1 MWAISSD
8 PATWVSTHSVRQDP
22 APYGGPPAKR
32 GGAAGVKDCTK
43 TAAGSRRAHPVAP
56 GWRARGSEPKRRHP
70 SRSRWPKSAWTLR
83 SMDTD
88 LLGRDDLGMARA
100 KSAKQ
105 AVEQLRRLCLALPE
119 AEEKPFGGH
128 TAPAFRVRDKLFVM
142 TSEDGTTMNR
152 KGAPGVQQA
161 LTASDPDRFF
171 VPRDTG
177 KNGWIGARLDVEQDW
192 DEIAELVEESWRRTA
207 PKTLVAQFEAAAE

>member
-1 MWAISSD
+1 
-8 PATWVSTHSVRQDP
+8 
-22 APYGGPPAKR
+22 
-32 GGAAGVKDCTK
+32 
-43 TAAGSRRAHPVAP
+43 
-56 GWRARGSEPKRRHP
+56 
-70 SRSRWPKSAWTLR
+70 
-83 SMDTD
+83 MDTD

-105 AVEQLRRLCLALPE
+105 AVEQLRRPCLALPE

-142 TSEDGTTMNR
+142 TSEDGTTMNC

-171 VPRDTG
+171 GPRYTG

-192 DEIAELVEESWRRTA
+192 DEIAELVEESWRTTA